1 MIFSEFLRV
10 FLIPVLVAS
19 STLACPAI
27 LITARQSW
35 YLAAYSSAIL
45 APSLEPTK
53 MKFVKICETIIS
65 LENRLPLQGS
75 L

>member
-10 FLIPVLVAS
+10 FLIPVVVAS
-19 STLACPAI
+19 STLCPAI

-53 MKFVKICETIIS
+53 TKFVKICETII
-65 LENRLPLQGS
+65 
-75 L
+75 

>member
-10 FLIPVLVAS
+10 FLIPVFAS

-53 MKFVKICETIIS
+53 TKFVKICETIIS
-65 LENRLPLQGS
+65 
-75 L
+75 